1 MSSQRLP
8 SGGRINRGRP
18 IEFFFNKRRYEGYEG
33 DTLASGLMAN
43 GLRLFGR
50 SFKYHRPR
58 GIFGSGS
65 EEPNAIV
72 QLGEGA
78 STIPNLKA
86 TQVELFDGLSAKTV
100 SGWPSLEIDLYGINN
115 LIGRLLPAGFYYKTF
130 MRPRFLWDW
139 YERQLRRAAGLGYAP
154 T

>member
-8 SGGRINRGRP
+8 IGGRINRGRP
-18 IEFFFNKRRYEGYEG
+18 VEFFFNGRRYEGFEG
-33 DTLASGLMAN
+33 DTLASGLLAN

-58 GIFGSGS
+58 GVFGSGS

-78 STIPNLKA
+78 LTIPNLKA
-86 TQVELFDGLSAKTV
+86 TQVELLS
-100 SGWPSLEIDLYGINN
+100 
-115 LIGRLLPAGFYYKTF
+115 LIHI
-130 MRPRFLWDW
+130 
-139 YERQLRRAAGLGYAP
+139 
-154 T
+154 